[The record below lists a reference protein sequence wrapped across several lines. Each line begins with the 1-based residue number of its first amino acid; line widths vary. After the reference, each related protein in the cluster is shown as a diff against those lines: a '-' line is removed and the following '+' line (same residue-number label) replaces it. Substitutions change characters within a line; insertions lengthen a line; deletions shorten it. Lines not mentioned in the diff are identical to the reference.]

1 MCLQLNLSQVPPY
14 LHPCFYGAGARA
26 RAGAGAITAPI
37 SDKYLWPDSK
47 YRRLNGTVRL
57 LDVGA
62 HWATAV
68 IESGLPSKSV
78 PEQPPAVGVRCASS
92 FDLMVQV
99 LAFASAGV

>member
-14 LHPCFYGAGARA
+14 LHPCFYGAGA
-26 RAGAGAITAPI
+26 GAGAVTAPI
-37 SDKYLWPDSK
+37 SDKYLWPDSE

-57 LDVGA
+57 LDVEA
-62 HWATAV
+62 HWVTAV

-92 FDLMVQV
+92 SNLMVPV
-99 LAFASAGV
+99 LAFASTGV